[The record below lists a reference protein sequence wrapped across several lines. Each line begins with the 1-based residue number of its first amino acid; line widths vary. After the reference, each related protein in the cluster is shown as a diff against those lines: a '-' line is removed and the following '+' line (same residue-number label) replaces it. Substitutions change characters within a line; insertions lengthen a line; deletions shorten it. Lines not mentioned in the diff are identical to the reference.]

1 MMHLISILCA
11 TLSLSQTHN
20 NTLSLSHTHNT
31 LSLTHTHTHQEA
43 DLEFFTDEAL
53 KEAGIAKAIARAK
66 MLRQIRDHFNLNPK
80 P

>member
-1 MMHLISILCA
+1 MCVCVCVCVCVCA
-11 TLSLSQTHN
+11 RARACVCVRAHTHTTHSLSL
-20 NTLSLSHTHNT
+20 
-31 LSLTHTHTHQEA
+31 THTHQEA

-53 KEAGIAKAIARAK
+53 KEAGISKASSRAK

>member
-1 MMHLISILCA
+1 MCVCVSVCVCVCA
-11 TLSLSQTHN
+11 RARVRVCARA
-20 NTLSLSHTHNT
+20 HTHNT
-31 LSLTHTHTHQEA
+31 LTHTHTHTHQEA

>member
-1 MMHLISILCA
+1 VCA
-11 TLSLSQTHN
+11 RT
-20 NTLSLSHTHNT
+20 HTHNT
-31 LSLTHTHTHQEA
+31 LTHTHTHTHQEA